1 MHFNNKKISCLG
13 FLAGLAA
20 LFGRRNKATAEDMQ
34 KLEFK
39 TSTRRIGITF
49 TDKIRDL
56 FRHKW
61 LKKS

>member
-1 MHFNNKKISCLG
+1 MILQNKKNSRLG
-13 FLAGLAA
+13 FLAGLAT
-20 LFGRRNKATAEDMQ
+20 LFGRRKKTTADDMQ

-39 TSTRRIGITF
+39 ASTRRMGITF

>member
-1 MHFNNKKISCLG
+1 MISHDKKHSRLG

-20 LFGRRNKATAEDMQ
+20 LFGRRSKTTVEDMRA
-34 KLEFK
+34 LEFK
-39 TSTRRIGITF
+39 TSTRRIGLTF